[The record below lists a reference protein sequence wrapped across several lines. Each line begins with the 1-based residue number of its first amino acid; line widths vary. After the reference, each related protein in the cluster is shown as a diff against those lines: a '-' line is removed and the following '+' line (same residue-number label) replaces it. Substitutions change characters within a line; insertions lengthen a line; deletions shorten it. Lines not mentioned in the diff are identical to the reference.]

1 MNASEKSEFRAL
13 ESDDQKDSAL
23 KSVPASDSEWKE
35 RLSPAEY
42 GVLRRAGTERP
53 FTGKYVDTDDEGI
66 YRCAACGNQLF
77 DSDAKF
83 HSSCGWP
90 SFSNALPDAVVFL
103 EDFSHG
109 MFRTEVRCARCQSHL
124 GHIFNDGPRE
134 AGGMR
139 YCMNSIALDFENS
152 AE

>member
-1 MNASEKSEFRAL
+1 MSHTDASEFRTL
-13 ESDDQKDSAL
+13 ETDDEDDAGLMPVLTSDA
-23 KSVPASDSEWKE
+23 EWRE
-35 RLSPAEY
+35 RLTSAEFE
-42 GVLRRAGTERP
+42 VLRRAGTERA
-53 FTGKYVDTDDEGI
+53 FTGKYVDLDDDGT

-83 HSSCGWP
+83 HSGCGWP
-90 SFSNALPDAVVFL
+90 SFTTALPGAVVYL

-109 MFRTEVRCARCQSHL
+109 MFRKEVRCARCQSHL

-139 YCMNSIALDFENS
+139 YCMNSIVLDFEPP
-152 AE
+152 EE

>member
-1 MNASEKSEFRAL
+1 MAHSDAQEFRAL
-13 ESDDQKDSAL
+13 ETDGEVDARL
-23 KSVPASDSEWKE
+23 KPLPASDAEWRE
-35 RLSPAEY
+35 RLTQAEY
-42 GVLRRAGTERP
+42 DVLRRAGTERP
-53 FTGKYVDTDDEGI
+53 FTGEFVDTDEQGI

-77 DSDAKF
+77 ASDAKY
-83 HSSCGWP
+83 HSGCGWP
-90 SFSNALPDAVVFL
+90 SFTTALPGATIQI

-139 YCMNSIALDFENS
+139 FCMNSVALNFEQPKG
-152 AE
+152 

>member
-1 MNASEKSEFRAL
+1 MSQTDAPEFRAL
-13 ESDDQKDSAL
+13 ETDDEVDADL
-23 KSVPASDSEWKE
+23 MPVPASDAEWRE

-42 GVLRRAGTERP
+42 DVLRRAGTERA
-53 FTGKYVDTDDEGI
+53 FTGKYVDTDDDGV

-77 DSDAKF
+77 DSGAKF
-83 HSSCGWP
+83 HSGCGWP
-90 SFSNALPDAVVFL
+90 SFTTALPGAVVFI

-139 YCMNSIALDFENS
+139 YCMNSVSLKLEPSKD
-152 AE
+152 